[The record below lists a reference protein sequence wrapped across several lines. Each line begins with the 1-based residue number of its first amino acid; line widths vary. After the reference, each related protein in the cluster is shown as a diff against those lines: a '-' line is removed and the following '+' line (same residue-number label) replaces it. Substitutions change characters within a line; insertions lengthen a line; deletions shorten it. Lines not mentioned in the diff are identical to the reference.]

1 MSVLGVADT
10 AFWVKTLV
18 VGAVSGVLSGMF
30 GIGGGMITT
39 PAIRLLLGGSAI
51 AAVATPLPI
60 IIPTAITGAVGYVRR
75 GMADLR
81 SGLIVGSSGALAAV
95 VGAYAT
101 RWIGGSALMIAT
113 GVLVVY
119 MAGDMLLAGRR
130 AGPRAHAPEGSVSAS
145 EEGPLLVFDE
155 AASAEDPATACADR
169 GPAQDEWS
177 LGPAHPCGE
186 RQAAACVALD
196 SQAPTD
202 DSQAP
207 ACVAWGSQA
216 VACSTKKGS
225 DRAEVRTAV
234 IAPAPATAPTP
245 ATAPAPASAEEPPY
259 ASRLAMLGLGAGL
272 YSGLLGLGGGF
283 VIVPLLIRLFG
294 FGTKRAIGT
303 SLVAIAILSVPGTI
317 THALLGHIDWRLAIA
332 LSLTVIPG
340 AWLGA
345 RVTAAASERHVR
357 AAFAVMLAVVGVV
370 MFANEAWV
378 LVR

>member
-1 MSVLGVADT
+1 VSVLGVADA
-10 AFWVKTLV
+10 AFWLKTLV

-81 SGLIVGSSGALAAV
+81 AGWIVGGAGALAAV

-101 RWIGGSALMIAT
+101 RWIGGPALLIAT

-119 MAGDMLLAGRR
+119 MAADMLFSGRR
-130 AGPRAHAPEGSVSAS
+130 AGPGAHVPEPSVSAS
-145 EEGPLLVFDE
+145 EEGPLLVGDE
-155 AASAEDPATACADR
+155 TAVGPGSA
-169 GPAQDEWS
+169 GWS
-177 LGPAHPCGE
+177 PG
-186 RQAAACVALD
+186 AAALPSASKLAL
-196 SQAPTD
+196 
-202 DSQAP
+202 
-207 ACVAWGSQA
+207 
-216 VACSTKKGS
+216 
-225 DRAEVRTAV
+225 
-234 IAPAPATAPTP
+234 
-245 ATAPAPASAEEPPY
+245 
-259 ASRLAMLGLGAGL
+259 LGLGAGL

-303 SLVAIAILSVPGTI
+303 SLVAIAVLSVPGTI

-332 LSLTVIPG
+332 LSVTVIPG

-345 RVTAAASERHVR
+345 RVTAAASERYVR
-357 AAFAVMLAVVGVV
+357 AAFAVMLAVVGFV
-370 MFANEAWV
+370 MFANEVWV

>member
-1 MSVLGVADT
+1 MSVLGVADA
-10 AFWVKTLV
+10 AFWIKTLV

-75 GMADLR
+75 DLADVR
-81 SGLIVGSSGALAAV
+81 AGFIVGAAGAVAAV
-95 VGAYAT
+95 AGAYAT
-101 RWIGGSALMIAT
+101 RWIGGSALLIAT

-119 MAGDMLLAGRR
+119 MAVDMALSSRRSAAGGGR
-130 AGPRAHAPEGSVSAS
+130 AAHAPEGAVSAS

-155 AASAEDPATACADR
+155 AAAADSGSRGLTGGDGRALGADERSHGSARPSGD
-169 GPAQDEWS
+169 
-177 LGPAHPCGE
+177 L
-186 RQAAACVALD
+186 
-196 SQAPTD
+196 QAPACITS

-207 ACVAWGSQA
+207 AEGSQA
-216 VACSTKKGS
+216 AACITSDSQAVTCTPQEGP
-225 DRAEVRTAV
+225 DRAQEGHDRAQEEPTRS
-234 IAPAPATAPTP
+234 APA
-245 ATAPAPASAEEPPY
+245 
-259 ASRLAMLGLGAGL
+259 LKLVLLGLGAGL

-283 VIVPLLIRLFG
+283 VIVPLLVRLFG

-303 SLVAIAILSVPGTI
+303 SLVAIAILSVPGTV

-357 AAFAVMLAVVGVV
+357 TAFAIMLAIVGVV

-378 LVR
+378 LLR

>member
-1 MSVLGVADT
+1 VSVLGVADA
-10 AFWVKTLV
+10 AFWIKTLV

-60 IIPTAITGAVGYVRR
+60 IIPTAITGAVGYTRR
-75 GMADLR
+75 GLADVR
-81 SGLIVGSSGALAAV
+81 AGWIVGGSGALAAV
-95 VGAYAT
+95 AGAYAT

-119 MAGDMLLAGRR
+119 MAADMLFAGRR
-130 AGPRAHAPEGSVSAS
+130 AGAGAHAPEPSVSAS
-145 EEGPLLVFDE
+145 EEGPLLVSD
-155 AASAEDPATACADR
+155 D
-169 GPAQDEWS
+169 
-177 LGPAHPCGE
+177 
-186 RQAAACVALD
+186 ALD
-196 SQAPTD
+196 G
-202 DSQAP
+202 AP
-207 ACVAWGSQA
+207 A
-216 VACSTKKGS
+216 S
-225 DRAEVRTAV
+225 DADAPAAPAGR
-234 IAPAPATAPTP
+234 PAPAGK
-245 ATAPAPASAEEPPY
+245 
-259 ASRLAMLGLGAGL
+259 LALLGLGAGL

-357 AAFAVMLAVVGVV
+357 AAFAIMLAVVGVV

>member
-1 MSVLGVADT
+1 MSVLGVAD
-10 AFWVKTLV
+10 AVFWLKALV

-51 AAVATPLPI
+51 VAVATPLPI
-60 IIPTAITGAVGYVRR
+60 IIPTAITGAIGYVRR
-75 GMADLR
+75 EIADVR
-81 SGLIVGSSGALAAV
+81 AGLIVGGSGALAAV

-119 MAGDMLLAGRR
+119 MSADMLLASRR
-130 AGPRAHAPEGSVSAS
+130 AGPGAHAPEAAASAS
-145 EEGPLLVFDE
+145 EEGPLLVSDDVPV
-155 AASAEDPATACADR
+155 AEDTA
-169 GPAQDEWS
+169 P
-177 LGPAHPCGE
+177 
-186 RQAAACVALD
+186 
-196 SQAPTD
+196 
-202 DSQAP
+202 
-207 ACVAWGSQA
+207 
-216 VACSTKKGS
+216 
-225 DRAEVRTAV
+225 
-234 IAPAPATAPTP
+234 PAPADR
-245 ATAPAPASAEEPPY
+245 PAPVSALK
-259 ASRLAMLGLGAGL
+259 LAVLGLGAGL

-283 VIVPLLIRLFG
+283 VIVPALIRLFG

-332 LSLTVIPG
+332 LSVTVIPG

-357 AAFAVMLAVVGVV
+357 AAFAIMLAVVGVV
-370 MFANEAWV
+370 MLANEGWV
-378 LVR
+378 LMR

>member
-1 MSVLGVADT
+1 MSVLGVADA
-10 AFWVKTLV
+10 AFWIKTLV

-60 IIPTAITGAVGYVRR
+60 IIPTAITGAVGYTRR
-75 GMADLR
+75 GLADVR
-81 SGLIVGSSGALAAV
+81 AGWIVGGSGALAAV
-95 VGAYAT
+95 AGAYAT

-119 MAGDMLLAGRR
+119 MAADMLFAGRR
-130 AGPRAHAPEGSVSAS
+130 AGAGAHAPEPSVSAS
-145 EEGPLLVFDE
+145 EEGPLLVSD
-155 AASAEDPATACADR
+155 D
-169 GPAQDEWS
+169 
-177 LGPAHPCGE
+177 
-186 RQAAACVALD
+186 ALD
-196 SQAPTD
+196 
-202 DSQAP
+202 
-207 ACVAWGSQA
+207 G
-216 VACSTKKGS
+216 
-225 DRAEVRTAV
+225 
-234 IAPAPATAPTP
+234 
-245 ATAPAPASAEEPPY
+245 APASDADAPAAP
-259 ASRLAMLGLGAGL
+259 AGTRAPAAKLALLGLGAGL

-357 AAFAVMLAVVGVV
+357 AAFAIMLAVVGVV

>member
-1 MSVLGVADT
+1 MSVLGVADA
-10 AFWVKTLV
+10 AFWIKTLV

-60 IIPTAITGAVGYVRR
+60 IIPTAITGAVGYTRR
-75 GMADLR
+75 GLADVR
-81 SGLIVGSSGALAAV
+81 AGWIVGGSGALAAV
-95 VGAYAT
+95 AGAYAT

-119 MAGDMLLAGRR
+119 MAADMLFAGRR
-130 AGPRAHAPEGSVSAS
+130 AGAGAHAPEPSVSAS
-145 EEGPLLVFDE
+145 EEGPLLVSD
-155 AASAEDPATACADR
+155 D
-169 GPAQDEWS
+169 
-177 LGPAHPCGE
+177 
-186 RQAAACVALD
+186 ALD
-196 SQAPTD
+196 G
-202 DSQAP
+202 AP
-207 ACVAWGSQA
+207 A
-216 VACSTKKGS
+216 S
-225 DRAEVRTAV
+225 DADAPAAPAGR
-234 IAPAPATAPTP
+234 PAPAGK
-245 ATAPAPASAEEPPY
+245 
-259 ASRLAMLGLGAGL
+259 LALLGLGAGL

-357 AAFAVMLAVVGVV
+357 AAFAIMLAVVGVV

>member
-1 MSVLGVADT
+1 MSVLGVADA
-10 AFWVKTLV
+10 AFWIKTLV

-60 IIPTAITGAVGYVRR
+60 IIPTAITGAVGYTRR
-75 GMADLR
+75 GLADVR
-81 SGLIVGSSGALAAV
+81 AGWIVGGSGALAAV
-95 VGAYAT
+95 AGAYAT

-119 MAGDMLLAGRR
+119 MAADMLFAGRR
-130 AGPRAHAPEGSVSAS
+130 AGAGAHAPEPSVSAS
-145 EEGPLLVFDE
+145 EEGPLLV
-155 AASAEDPATACADR
+155 S
-169 GPAQDEWS
+169 
-177 LGPAHPCGE
+177 
-186 RQAAACVALD
+186 
-196 SQAPTD
+196 D
-202 DSQAP
+202 D
-207 ACVAWGSQA
+207 A
-216 VACSTKKGS
+216 VDG
-225 DRAEVRTAV
+225 
-234 IAPAPATAPTP
+234 
-245 ATAPAPASAEEPPY
+245 APASDAD
-259 ASRLAMLGLGAGL
+259 ASAAPAGTRAPAAKLALLGLGAGL

-357 AAFAVMLAVVGVV
+357 AAFAIMLAVVGVV

>member
-1 MSVLGVADT
+1 MSVLGVADA
-10 AFWVKTLV
+10 AFWLKTLV

-75 GMADLR
+75 GMADVR
-81 SGLIVGSSGALAAV
+81 AGWVVGGAGAVAAV

-101 RWIGGSALMIAT
+101 RWIGGSALLIAT

-119 MAGDMLLAGRR
+119 MAVDMVVSSRRSAG
-130 AGPRAHAPEGSVSAS
+130 GGEGAHAPEGAVSAS

-155 AASAEDPATACADR
+155 AA
-169 GPAQDEWS
+169 
-177 LGPAHPCGE
+177 
-186 RQAAACVALD
+186 
-196 SQAPTD
+196 
-202 DSQAP
+202 
-207 ACVAWGSQA
+207 
-216 VACSTKKGS
+216 
-225 DRAEVRTAV
+225 
-234 IAPAPATAPTP
+234 PAPVSAPPVPP
-245 ATAPAPASAEEPPY
+245 ALK
-259 ASRLAMLGLGAGL
+259 LALLGLGAGL

-317 THALLGHIDWRLAIA
+317 THALLGHIDWRLAVA

-357 AAFAVMLAVVGVV
+357 FAFAIMLAVVGVV

-378 LVR
+378 LLR